1 MGLFQRPKTTG
12 PRMRSARFHD
22 EQGLFLFLRMSVL
35 KAQPLSIASG
45 ASPLPAGLNLNSQD
59 GIPIPRCQK
68 ATLQKSAGAFADSTD
83 LLLQCPRY
91 HRWKPFLRHS
101 ECAKTRQQTSGMS

>member
-1 MGLFQRPKTTG
+1 MGLSQRPKTKG

-22 EQGLFLFLRMSVL
+22 EQGLFLFLQMSVL
-35 KAQPLSIASG
+35 KAQSLSIASG
-45 ASPLPAGLNLNSQD
+45 ASPLLSSLNLNNQD
-59 GIPIPRCQK
+59 GRPVPKCHR
-68 ATLQKSAGAFADSTD
+68 ATLQESPKTFADSTD
-83 LLLQCPRY
+83 LLRQCPRY